1 MMNGT
6 SFNWY
11 AVRTRSNYEGRVN
24 CLLAKKSLNTFYPA
38 VLKWSRRK
46 DRKKK
51 VARPLFPGYLFVECA
66 AQAKDWL
73 EIKKTDGV
81 VAILGNKN
89 IPQAIPEE
97 QIESV
102 RKLIDAGIDPMP
114 HPYLNVGDRVVVVD
128 GPLRGAIGVFERFND
143 KKGTFIISVDLLGRS
158 LAAEVDN
165 NVVERF

>member
-1 MMNGT
+1 MDET
-6 SFNWY
+6 SVNWY
-11 AVRTRSNYEGRVN
+11 AVRTRSNYEHKVN
-24 CLLAKKSLNTFYPA
+24 FLLAKKSLDTFYPT

-51 VARPLFPGYLFVECA
+51 IARPLFPGYLFVRCA
-66 AQAKDWL
+66 SSPYDWL

-81 VAILGNKN
+81 VNILGSQK
-89 IPQAIPEE
+89 IPQPIPQE

-102 RKLIDAGIDPMP
+102 QKIVEAGIDPLP
-114 HPYLNVGDRVVVVD
+114 HPYLNTGDRVVVVE
-128 GPLRGAIGVFERFND
+128 GPLRGAIGIFEKFND

-158 LAAEVDN
+158 LAAEVEN